1 MDTTSFIMI
10 GNKETGKTTSMISAY
25 GVLSKNGVSGFKIKA
40 LNESDKSELDSL
52 FINLKRGEYPL
63 ATAKRSTYFFDLLYK
78 DSPIHR
84 FEWKDFNGGII
95 NEKNIESVQVL
106 KEDMQESSGIML
118 FFDAEKLYN
127 NSIDTKVRRI
137 LHIISQ
143 NLVSIERVFYV
154 AIVITKFDLLTDFQ
168 RHDIDTLLSPLKP
181 LICNIQNS
189 EYVYSLWIPTSCT
202 ANGMI
207 NVGIPILYML
217 HGSMS
222 TYCDDKYAE
231 LVDEIQKYQN
241 YVDNS
246 GFFDDI
252 VSFFSDEKT
261 YRQLA
266 QEKYNQVQPQ
276 IEYYNNVIEAL
287 KHLQKYIE
295 DVDLLKDF
303 FKTKKNKYNF

>member
-1 MDTTSFIMI
+1 
-10 GNKETGKTTSMISAY
+10 
-25 GVLSKNGVSGFKIKA
+25 
-40 LNESDKSELDSL
+40 
-52 FINLKRGEYPL
+52 
-63 ATAKRSTYFFDLLYK
+63 
-78 DSPIHR
+78 
-84 FEWKDFNGGII
+84 
-95 NEKNIESVQVL
+95 
-106 KEDMQESSGIML
+106 
-118 FFDAEKLYN
+118 
-127 NSIDTKVRRI
+127 
-137 LHIISQ
+137 
-143 NLVSIERVFYV
+143 
-154 AIVITKFDLLTDFQ
+154 
-168 RHDIDTLLSPLKP
+168 
-181 LICNIQNS
+181 
-189 EYVYSLWIPTSCT
+189 
-202 ANGMI
+202 
-207 NVGIPILYML
+207 ML

-295 DVDLLKDF
+295 DVDLFKDF
-303 FKTKKNKYNF
+303 FKTKKIKYNF